1 MEFDKDLAARQEA
14 RQLCRQAAAAQKILA
29 EMEQSKLDGIVEAM
43 AKAFSDAAPEL
54 AELAV
59 RETGFGNTEDK
70 IVKNRFASCKVADA
84 IRGMKTVGVLN
95 TRPEEKLWEVG
106 VPVGVIAAIVPS
118 TNPTSTVCYKA
129 LIAIKSGNAI
139 VFSPHP
145 KAVDCTLR
153 AARIVAAAAEK
164 AGAPAGS
171 IGCLSL
177 ASMAGCQELMAAPEV
192 RLILA
197 TGGPAMVRAAYSS
210 GKPAIGVGAGN
221 GPAYIHHSADVKK
234 ALERIAR
241 SKSFDY
247 GTVCASEQSIIV
259 EKDMESAVREEGKR
273 QGFYFMNTEQAG
285 RLAKLL
291 FKPNGTLNPEI
302 VGKPAHRLAQMAGF
316 SVPGD
321 TKVLVAR
328 EQEAGPTRPYSMEKL
343 CPVLAFFVMDS
354 EDAVLH
360 KAIEVLEH
368 EGSGHT
374 FAMHAED
381 EAVVKKFAM
390 KIPVSRFLVNTPAAL
405 GGIGASTGL
414 FPALTLGCG
423 AVGGSSSSN
432 NIGPLDLIN
441 IRRVAWGLGDKDEK
455 KQHTGIKV
463 DKELVELLTAKILER
478 LK

>member
-1 MEFDKDLAARQEA
+1 MELDKDLAARQEA
-14 RQLCRQAAAAQKILA
+14 RLLCRQARTAQKRLA
-29 EMEQSKLDGIVEAM
+29 QMDQQKLDAIVEAM
-43 AKAFSDAAPEL
+43 AREFSARAVEL

-59 RETGFGNTEDK
+59 RETGFGNAEDK
-70 IVKNRFASCKVADA
+70 TVKNRFASEKVAQA
-84 IRGMKTVGVLN
+84 VRGMKTVGVLKEH
-95 TRPEEKLWEVG
+95 PGEKLWEVG

-129 LIAIKSGNAI
+129 IIALKSGNSI

-171 IGCLSL
+171 IGCLSM
-177 ASMAGCQELMAAPEV
+177 ASMAGCQELMGAEEIS
-192 RLILA
+192 LILA

-234 ALERIAR
+234 AISCIAR

-259 EKDMESAVREEGKR
+259 EKDMEQAVREEAKR
-273 QGFYFMNTEQAG
+273 QGFYFMDTQEAG
-285 RLAKLL
+285 CLAKLL
-291 FKPNGTLNPEI
+291 FRPSSALNPDI
-302 VGKPAHRLAQMAGF
+302 VGRPATALAEMAGF
-316 SVPGD
+316 SVPRG
-321 TKVLVAR
+321 TKILVAR

-354 EDAVLH
+354 EDAVLQ

-374 FAMHAED
+374 FAIHAED
-381 EAVVKKFAM
+381 KAVVRKFALQ
-390 KIPVSRFLVNTPAAL
+390 IPVSRFLVNTPAAL
-405 GGIGASTGL
+405 GGIGATTKL

-432 NIGPLDLIN
+432 NISPLDLIN
-441 IRRVAWGLGDKDEK
+441 IRRVAWDAGEMVEQ
-455 KQHTGIKV
+455 KQV
-463 DKELVELLTAKILER
+463 SDDLVELLTAKILER